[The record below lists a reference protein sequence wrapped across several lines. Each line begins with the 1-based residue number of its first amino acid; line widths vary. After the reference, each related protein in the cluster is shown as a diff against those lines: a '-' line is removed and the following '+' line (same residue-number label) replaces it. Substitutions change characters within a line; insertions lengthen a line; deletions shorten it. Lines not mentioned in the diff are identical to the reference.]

1 LTPEAA
7 RRLTAWR
14 AVAISGLEDGCYSTE
29 PGTIVACM
37 RALCPACGLHHE
49 VVRVLDDSDGETR
62 KDVYQVAPLE
72 ECTQSWLTDRDVL
85 EAHARF
91 GLEALVQ
98 DEDDY

>member
-1 LTPEAA
+1 MTPSAA

-14 AVAISGLEDGCYSTE
+14 AVALSGLEDGCCSTE
-29 PGTIVACM
+29 PGTIVARM
-37 RALCPACGLHHE
+37 RALCPVCGFHHE
-49 VVRVLDDSDGETR
+49 VVRVLDDSNGESR
-62 KDVYQVAPLE
+62 KDVYQVAPLA

-91 GLEALVQ
+91 GLEAILQ